1 MEEKPLTYSQLVQ
14 YTEKSLIPQLEER
27 FVSKREFND
36 FKNESLGN
44 QDKILGKLDIF

>member
-1 MEEKPLTYSQLVQ
+1 MEEKPLTFS
-14 YTEKSLIPQLEER
+14 QLEEK

-44 QDKILGKLDIF
+44 QDKIFGKLDIF